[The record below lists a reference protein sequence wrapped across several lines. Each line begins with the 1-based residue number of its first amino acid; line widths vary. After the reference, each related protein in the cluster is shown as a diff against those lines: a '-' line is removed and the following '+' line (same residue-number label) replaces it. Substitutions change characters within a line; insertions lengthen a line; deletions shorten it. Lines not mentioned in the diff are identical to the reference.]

1 MVFNYKY
8 ALQVENESGLSNFI
22 PVLIGDREVCSE
34 MKIIQQRF
42 DVSHS
47 LIFGSECEVSAM
59 RQTAFSEFSTD
70 IAWLL
75 KEPSAENSQ
84 QTITSFQ
91 IRRFN
96 SLLSFLLHHESIII
110 LDRILK
116 NLKIMMEK
124 REVNGM
130 FDDTSDTNTRL
141 LQSYMEYASNILH
154 KKLKRS
160 EVLKHHLECPGQEYC
175 VSGSCCVSNKPAVVI
190 SSEVRISMFI
200 SSRFL
205 AMCLVLSFR
214 IKSLW
219 SFTWIYCFIDCFLFS
234 FCGVVG

>member
-1 MVFNYKY
+1 MVFHYKY

-22 PVLIGDREVCSE
+22 PVLIGDRDVCSE

-75 KEPSAENSQ
+75 KEPSAENFQ

-116 NLKIMMEK
+116 NLEIIMDK

-130 FDDTSDTNTRL
+130 FDDTSDTNMRL

-154 KKLKRS
+154 KKKRS

-219 SFTWIYCFIDCFLFS
+219 SFTWISYFIDCLLFS

>member
-1 MVFNYKY
+1 MVFHYKY

-59 RQTAFSEFSTD
+59 RQTAFSEFSMD

-75 KEPSAENSQ
+75 KEPSAENYQ

-110 LDRILK
+110 LDKILK
-116 NLKIMMEK
+116 NLKIMMDK

-130 FDDTSDTNTRL
+130 FDDTSDTKTRL

-154 KKLKRS
+154 QKLKRS
-160 EVLKHHLECPGQEYC
+160 EVMKHHLECPGQEYC
-175 VSGSCCVSNKPAVVI
+175 VSGSCCVSNKPAVI

-214 IKSLW
+214 IEILW
-219 SFTWIYCFIDCFLFS
+219 SFTWIYYFIDCLLFS